1 VSKPTFGL
9 EVIRGA
15 TLFVAVSATI
25 AAAQP
30 AGPVRQFAP
39 GAFNWPDQLPPGR
52 FRSQIERLPQPA
64 RDRAIQWLR
73 SFHFT
78 DADTEMLNT
87 DPEGGVF
94 YADTFETPAETQEAE
109 PETGGAPVPVSPFPE
124 HLIFHSKPGA
134 PNVLYLNFCGENV
147 TGTAWNNTLNRTVIP
162 ALPFS
167 TDTDYSA
174 FSDSEQLAIKR
185 IWLRVAEDFAPFDI
199 DVTTER
205 PAVFNSRTA
214 HVLITRN
221 TDANGADNPSS
232 SAGGVAY
239 VNVFAGGNYAYYRPA
254 WVYHNKLSNSEANIA
269 EAASHEAGHN
279 LGLSHD
285 GKTDGAQY
293 YGGHGSGEISWGPI
307 MGTGYGRNVSQ
318 WSKGEYYL
326 ANNTQDDLAIIA
338 GKIAYR
344 ADDHGNTA
352 FTATPL
358 VLTGGTN
365 IVSTTPDNDPWNTN
379 PANKGVLE
387 SGSDTDVFSFIS
399 GNGPVR
405 LAVTPWVMPSGTR
418 GGNLDLLLQLRDQS
432 GALLL
437 AADPPTQT
445 GATLQ
450 TNLSEGV
457 YYLYVRNTSAGSP
470 MTSPPSGYTA
480 YGSLGQYFINGYVT
494 ATGFVPP
501 PAAQFSPANLS
512 EAGAKV
518 HLLTVVY
525 SGSRPIDVS
534 TIDDADIRVT
544 GPNGY
549 DRMARLVSVDSS
561 SNGSPRTAT
570 YAVDPPDSISWRL
583 EDNGVYT
590 VRVESGAVAD
600 IGGEFV
606 PEGELGQFAV
616 SVPAILYAAD
626 METDPGW
633 TLEPLWQYGVPSY
646 SGPGPTGGFTG
657 SRIVAYNLS
666 GNYENRLSVK
676 YATTPIVDC
685 SGAQNLSLR
694 FRRWLRVRNDDI
706 ASIQISVNGADW
718 TTIWSGH
725 SISDT
730 GWQAVEL
737 PLPAW
742 ASGSASLQ
750 IRWGLSSSVAQS
762 EIGWNIDDVQLVA
775 GQMSTAPTVQLVT
788 GVNRP
793 DWGDVTPAS
802 ASFTAGST
810 VQLLARPNTHFRFLN
825 WSGDLSGTNNP
836 VTLTLT
842 SNVTVQANFAEL
854 LTTNHPT
861 PYWWLASYGPTNDF
875 EALAE
880 SFGANGIPL
889 WQSYVAGLDPS
900 DPESRFT
907 TTLERSGDDL
917 VLRWNTVTGR
927 VYTVWSSTNA
937 LTGFAPVDGAIRLPP
952 GMGSFTNPPDAPAT
966 FFRVQVE
973 KP

>member
-379 PANKGVLE
+379 PANKGVPGIWKRHGRILVHLGQRPGSPGSHPVGHAVGYTRRE
-387 SGSDTDVFSFIS
+387 PRPSSPTSGSKRRFAAGGGSSDT
-399 GNGPVR
+399 NGRHPSDQPVR
-405 LAVTPWVMPSGTR
+405 GR
-418 GGNLDLLLQLRDQS
+418 LLSVCPQHLR
-432 GALLL
+432 
-437 AADPPTQT
+437 
-445 GATLQ
+445 
-450 TNLSEGV
+450 
-457 YYLYVRNTSAGSP
+457 
-470 MTSPPSGYTA
+470 
-480 YGSLGQYFINGYVT
+480 
-494 ATGFVPP
+494 
-501 PAAQFSPANLS
+501 
-512 EAGAKV
+512 
-518 HLLTVVY
+518 
-525 SGSRPIDVS
+525 
-534 TIDDADIRVT
+534 
-544 GPNGY
+544 
-549 DRMARLVSVDSS
+549 
-561 SNGSPRTAT
+561 
-570 YAVDPPDSISWRL
+570 
-583 EDNGVYT
+583 
-590 VRVESGAVAD
+590 
-600 IGGEFV
+600 
-606 PEGELGQFAV
+606 
-616 SVPAILYAAD
+616 
-626 METDPGW
+626 
-633 TLEPLWQYGVPSY
+633 
-646 SGPGPTGGFTG
+646 
-657 SRIVAYNLS
+657 
-666 GNYENRLSVK
+666 RLS
-676 YATTPIVDC
+676 
-685 SGAQNLSLR
+685 
-694 FRRWLRVRNDDI
+694 DDI
-706 ASIQISVNGADW
+706 ASERLHRLREPRTVFHQRVRH
-718 TTIWSGH
+718 GH
-725 SISDT
+725 RLC
-730 GWQAVEL
+730 A
-737 PLPAW
+737 
-742 ASGSASLQ
+742 ASGSSIQ
-750 IRWGLSSSVAQS
+750 PGQS
-762 EIGWNIDDVQLVA
+762 FRSRREG
-775 GQMSTAPTVQLVT
+775 P
-788 GVNRP
+788 
-793 DWGDVTPAS
+793 PAD
-802 ASFTAGST
+802 GR
-810 VQLLARPNTHFRFLN
+810 LLRQQADRRLN
-825 WSGDLSGTNNP
+825 HRRRGHSGDRAKRIRSDGTP
-836 VTLTLT
+836 GFRRFV
-842 SNVTVQANFAEL
+842 VQWIAPNGHLCRGSARLDF
-854 LTTNHPT
+854 
-861 PYWWLASYGPTNDF
+861 LATGGQWR
-875 EALAE
+875 LH
-880 SFGANGIPL
+880 
-889 WQSYVAGLDPS
+889 
-900 DPESRFT
+900 
-907 TTLERSGDDL
+907 RS
-917 VLRWNTVTGR
+917 
-927 VYTVWSSTNA
+927 S
-937 LTGFAPVDGAIRLPP
+937 
-952 GMGSFTNPPDAPAT
+952 
-966 FFRVQVE
+966 
-973 KP
+973 